1 MPKTKQAAAAAAD
14 DQFAREVA
22 EKAAAK
28 AKRDQAR
35 AAKPQPAPKKAK
47 GKKTTN
53 VAVVKDD
60 KKAEQAKVVASL
72 DRTANEINVRFEKAA
87 KLEGDAN
94 DHRLAAAILLEEARA
109 KLEGTGVKF
118 KDWAEKHVKQSWETV
133 RKLVV
138 IGGAKNPAKAL
149 ADMRSKNAEAN
160 KKHREAKKTGTAPR
174 AAIAAPAPVDVVRA
188 LKPEAQ
194 AEVVKEVAKDL
205 GVVILTADEHAT
217 LKQKAKAP
225 EIAEPAKTATAL
237 DYNDLVAGFHNL
249 RPSEKLRFV
258 RFAAEACGV
267 KLAEV
272 AKQSDDGDDMP
283 PIPDLL
289 DRRPRRE

>member
-1 MPKTKQAAAAAAD
+1 MPKTKQAADAAD

-35 AAKPQPAPKKAK
+35 AAKPQPAPKK
-47 GKKTTN
+47 GKKTAN

-94 DHRLAAAILLEEARA
+94 DHRLAAAILLEEARK
-109 KLEGTGVKF
+109 KLDGTGVKF
-118 KDWAEKHVKQSWETV
+118 KDWAEKHVKQAWETV

-149 ADMRSKNAEAN
+149 ADMRNKNAEAN
-160 KKHREAKKTGTAPR
+160 KKHREAKKAGTAPR

-188 LKPEAQ
+188 F
-194 AEVVKEVAKDL
+194 
-205 GVVILTADEHAT
+205 
-217 LKQKAKAP
+217 
-225 EIAEPAKTATAL
+225 
-237 DYNDLVAGFHNL
+237 NDL

-272 AKQSDDGDDMP
+272 AKQPGDDEMP
-283 PIPDLL
+283 PIPDML

>member
-1 MPKTKQAAAAAAD
+1 MPKTKQAADAAD

-35 AAKPQPAPKKAK
+35 AAKPQPAPKK
-47 GKKTTN
+47 GNKTTN

-118 KDWAEKHVKQSWETV
+118 KDWAEKHVKQAWETV

-160 KKHREAKKTGTAPR
+160 KKHREAKKAGTAPR

-194 AEVVKEVAKDL
+194 AEVVKTVAQDL
-205 GVVILTADEHAT
+205 GVVILTADEHAA

-225 EIAEPAKTATAL
+225 EIAQPEG
-237 DYNDLVAGFHNL
+237 DYNAVVAGFNNL

-258 RFAAEACGV
+258 RFAAEVCGV
-267 KLAEV
+267 TLAAV
-272 AKQSDDGDDMP
+272 AKQPDDGDDMP
-283 PIPDLL
+283 EIPPAF